1 MIDDAIAGGDVRA
14 DDDTDLVLC
23 GAAVQAGGDKDSD
36 AFGWNAG
43 GVQTGKNRRQS
54 DRIGCGASDIADVDG
69 GGALAAC
76 QFRERSG
83 SNGVVERLGERGFG
97 VRYGWRGAGFKERIV
112 RPARK
117 GEVEAVFAEGE
128 VSLHRGNS
136 RRVCGEICV
145 DARRDRFPSYSS
157 H

>member
-23 GAAVQAGGDKDSD
+23 GAAVQ
-36 AFGWNAG
+36 AG

-97 VRYGWRGAGFKERIV
+97 VRYGWRGAGFEECIV

-136 RRVCGEICV
+136 RRV
-145 DARRDRFPSYSS
+145 
-157 H
+157 